1 MSEISTH
8 RTPISILQEV
18 CVKKGITP
26 LYELVSSEG
35 PIHEPLYVFLCT
47 AGPFSATSK
56 GASKKRAKHQ
66 ASYLILLKM
75 LNSRLLTETEKYA
88 LRDIHIA
95 AVNVLGSDFMDSLDD
110 VELDGLPNR
119 IKQEEEGNFVG
130 RLQELCQKN
139 IWPPP
144 SYEFLTIQ
152 STPSG
157 NEYGCKVRLW
167 KWTHTGKRK
176 VLYEY
181 VTGFGNSKKSAKR
194 RAALGLLDSIIKNNL
209 TIPQEALDDMEEE
222 TLSLL
227 NKDDQSNVKES
238 KSESEAATR
247 ITSKALRGLWN
258 GKGCKV
264 KVPPINTT
272 DKMDNPCEYLE
283 EICDCAKI
291 TVVYTYVAV
300 NNQEMICFAE
310 LSTMP
315 PHVIKSQLS
324 SNLASA
330 RKDAARRCILFLKAM
345 SSSTP
350 CLNYSEWFTAPLNN
364 NNFQHI

>member
-1 MSEISTH
+1 MSEIATH

-26 LYELVSSEG
+26 IYELVSSEG

-75 LNSRLLTETEKYA
+75 LNSRLLTESEKNT

-110 VELDGLPNR
+110 IELDGLPNK

-130 RLQELCQKN
+130 QLQDLCQKN
-139 IWPPP
+139 TWPPP
-144 SYEFLTIQ
+144 SYEFLTIPQ

-157 NEYGCKVRLW
+157 NEYSCKVRLW
-167 KWTHTGKRK
+167 KWTH
-176 VLYEY
+176 
-181 VTGFGNSKKSAKR
+181 TGFGNSKKSAKR
-194 RAALGLLDSIIKNNL
+194 RAALGLLDNIIKNNL

-227 NKDDQSNVKES
+227 DKQDQSDLKEN
-238 KSESEAATR
+238 KLENEATAR
-247 ITSKALRGLWN
+247 ISSKALRGLWN
-258 GKGCKV
+258 RKGGKIR
-264 KVPPINTT
+264 VPPI
-272 DKMDNPCEYLE
+272 DNPDKVDNACEYLQ

-291 TVVYTYVAV
+291 TVVYTYVPA
-300 NNQEMICFAE
+300 NSQGMICCFAE
-310 LSTMP
+310 LSTLP

-324 SNLASA
+324 PSLASA

-345 SSSTP
+345 SSTTP
-350 CLNYSEWFTAPLNN
+350 CLNYSEWFSASPDNYLK
-364 NNFQHI
+364 